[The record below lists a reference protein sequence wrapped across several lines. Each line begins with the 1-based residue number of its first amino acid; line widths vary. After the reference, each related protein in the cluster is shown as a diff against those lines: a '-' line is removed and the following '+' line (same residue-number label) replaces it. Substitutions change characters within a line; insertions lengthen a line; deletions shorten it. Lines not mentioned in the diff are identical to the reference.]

1 MNIRF
6 TTRTFKEG
14 RNFVAHAI
22 DLDVSSCGGTKEKAL
37 ESLKEAVTLFLEEA
51 EKMGTLSQILGESGY
66 RRSGRQVRSRE
77 CFCVQRV
84 SLPDSL
90 THVES

>member
-22 DLDVSSCGGTKEKAL
+22 DLDDSSCGGTRENAL
-37 ESLKEAVTLFLEEA
+37 ESVKKAVTLFLGEA

-66 RRSGRQVRSRE
+66 SRSGRQVRSRE
-77 CFCVQRV
+77 CFRVRRV
-84 SLPDSL
+84 SLPDLLAHDKS
-90 THVES
+90 